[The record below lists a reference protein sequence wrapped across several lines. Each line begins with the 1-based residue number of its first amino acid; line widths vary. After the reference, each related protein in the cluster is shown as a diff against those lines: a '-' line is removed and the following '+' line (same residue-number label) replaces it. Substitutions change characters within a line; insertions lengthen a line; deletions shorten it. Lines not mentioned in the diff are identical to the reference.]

1 MVIINM
7 VLIFFLWKIVIILV
21 CFYFLFEKFMN
32 MFFNFILEIKTRKK
46 KKIEKSKRKIVNYFP

>member
-32 MFFNFILEIKTRKK
+32 MFFNSILEIKTRKK